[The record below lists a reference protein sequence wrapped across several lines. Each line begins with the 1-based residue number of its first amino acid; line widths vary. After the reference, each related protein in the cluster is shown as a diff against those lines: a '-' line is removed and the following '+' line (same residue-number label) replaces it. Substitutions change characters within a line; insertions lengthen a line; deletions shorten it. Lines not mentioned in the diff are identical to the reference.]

1 MSATPIVAKGLT
13 REEAD
18 QRRASFVALLD
29 DYSKNTGNTTKRSF
43 LLHALTGVNEEV
55 VGKRVVARAITL
67 LQMHAPMLDLIT
79 TNGWVAAYDLQCQL
93 CHNKG
98 TIVRFKRERPPGAK
112 GTTEEEWIGCRW
124 CDRATRP
131 RHSVV

>member
-18 QRRASFVALLD
+18 QRRASFVVLLD

-43 LLHALTGVNEEV
+43 LLHALTGVIPEV
-55 VGKRVVARAITL
+55 VGRKVIARATTL

-79 TNGWVAAYDLQCQL
+79 TNGWVTAYNLQCQL
-93 CHNKG
+93 CRSRG
-98 TIVRFKRERPPGAK
+98 TVVRFKRERPPGAK
-112 GTTEEEWIGCRW
+112 GAAEEEWIGCRW
-124 CDRATRP
+124 CDRATHP